1 MTTETERLLPV
12 NKRLLAVPALGVL
25 LAFGAVGCGGD
36 DNSKQL
42 ESWASNVCGAAKDP
56 IAQAQTALADTGQV
70 KTGEAPAD
78 LQKRLST
85 DIGRLAKTNQDIAAA
100 IDAAGAPK
108 VKDGALLQKDTVEE
122 LKKAADGYV
131 EVQKKLDALPNN
143 DQAKFADGLRSVA
156 DQVQQLAS
164 LSTQAQSKLQR
175 GDLGAAMA
183 KQEGCK
189 PSSTTAPTGGATG
202 AATGAAGAGAS
213 GTPAPGG
220 AGTTPA
226 PGATDTPSAPATP
239 PVPGATDGTSPAA
252 GATTAPAAPPS
263 TPANPAPSAS

>member
-1 MTTETERLLPV
+1 M

-42 ESWASNVCGAAKDP
+42 ESWASNVCGSAKDP
-56 IAQAQTALADTGQV
+56 IAQAQAALADTGQV

-85 DIGRLAKTNQDIAAA
+85 DIGRLAKTNQDIASA
-100 IDAAGAPK
+100 IDSAGAPK
-108 VKDGALLQKDTVEE
+108 VQDGATLQKDTVDE
-122 LKKAADGYV
+122 LKKASDGYQ

-175 GDLGAAMA
+175 GELGAAMA

-189 PSSTTAPTGGATG
+189 PSPTGGATTAPTG
-202 AATGAAGAGAS
+202 GAS

-220 AGTTPA
+220 ASTPPAPGAAGTPSAPAGTPA
-226 PGATDTPSAPATP
+226 PGATDTAAPA
-239 PVPGATDGTSPAA
+239 GA
-252 GATTAPAAPPS
+252 ATPAAPTSPVGS
-263 TPANPAPSAS
+263 PAPTAS

>member
-1 MTTETERLLPV
+1 M

-25 LAFGAVGCGGD
+25 LAFGAVGCGS

-85 DIGRLAKTNQDIAAA
+85 DIGKLAKTNQDIAAA
-100 IDAAGAPK
+100 VDAAGAPK
-108 VKDGALLQKDTVEE
+108 VDDGATLQKDTVDE
-122 LKKAADGYV
+122 LKKAADGYQD
-131 EVQKKLDALPNN
+131 VQKKLDALPNN

-156 DQVQQLAS
+156 DQVQRLAS
-164 LSTQAQSKLQR
+164 LSTQAQSKLQS
-175 GDLGAAMA
+175 GELGAAMA

-189 PSSTTAPTGGATG
+189 PSQATP
-202 AATGAAGAGAS
+202 GAGAS
-213 GTPAPGG
+213 GSAGG
-220 AGTTPA
+220 
-226 PGATDTPSAPATP
+226 
-239 PVPGATDGTSPAA
+239 SPAA
-252 GATTAPAAPPS
+252 GSATGTPSAGASAPTGAPSAAPTPGATGSASPAAAPSASAAGTPAANPS
-263 TPANPAPSAS
+263 TPAPSTS

>member
-1 MTTETERLLPV
+1 M

-42 ESWASNVCGAAKDP
+42 ESWASSVCGAAKDP

-100 IDAAGAPK
+100 VDGAGAPK
-108 VKDGALLQKDTVEE
+108 VKDGATLQKDTVDE
-122 LKKAADGYV
+122 LKKAADGYL

-175 GDLGAAMA
+175 GELGAAMA

-189 PSSTTAPTGGATG
+189 PSATTAPSG
-202 AATGAAGAGAS
+202 GAS
-213 GTPAPGG
+213 GTPAPAG
-220 AGTTPA
+220 ASGAPAPGASGTPAAGATTPAAPGSAPA
-226 PGATDTPSAPATP
+226 PGATDSA
-239 PVPGATDGTSPAA
+239 SPAA
-252 GATTAPAAPPS
+252 GATTPAAPAG
-263 TPANPAPSAS
+263 TPATTPAPTAS

>member
-1 MTTETERLLPV
+1 M

-42 ESWASNVCGAAKDP
+42 ESWASTVCGAAKDP

-70 KTGEAPAD
+70 KTGETPAD

-100 IDAAGAPK
+100 IDSAGAPK
-108 VKDGALLQKDTVEE
+108 VQDGATLQKDTVDE
-122 LKKAADGYV
+122 LKKASDGYQ

-175 GDLGAAMA
+175 GELGAAMA

-189 PSSTTAPTGGATG
+189 PSPTTAPSGGTGTG
-202 AATGAAGAGAS
+202 

-220 AGTTPA
+220 GGTTPA
-226 PGATDTPSAPATP
+226 PGATDTPSAPATTP
-239 PVPGATDGTSPAA
+239 APGATDTAAPAA
-252 GATTAPAAPPS
+252 GATTPAAPPA
-263 TPANPAPSAS
+263 TTPAPSAS

>member
-1 MTTETERLLPV
+1 M

-36 DNSKQL
+36 DGNSKQL

-85 DIGRLAKTNQDIAAA
+85 DIARLAKTNQDIAAA
-100 IDAAGAPK
+100 IDTAGAPK
-108 VKDGALLQKDTVEE
+108 VKDGALLQKDTVDE

-164 LSTQAQSKLQR
+164 LSTQAQSKLQS
-175 GDLGAAMA
+175 GELGAAMA

-189 PSSTTAPTGGATG
+189 PSPTTAPDAPTG
-202 AATGAAGAGAS
+202 AATGGAS
-213 GTPAPGG
+213 APASGG
-220 AGTTPA
+220 ASSAPTPA
-226 PGATDTPSAPATP
+226 PGATDTAGAPGATP
-239 PVPGATDGTSPAA
+239 APGATDGASPAA
-252 GATTAPAAPPS
+252 AGGTSAPAAPAG
-263 TPANPAPSAS
+263 TPATTPAPSAS

>member
-1 MTTETERLLPV
+1 M

-70 KTGEAPAD
+70 KTGESPAD

-85 DIGRLAKTNQDIAAA
+85 DIGRLAKTNQDIGAA
-100 IDAAGAPK
+100 IDAAGVPK
-108 VKDGALLQKDTVEE
+108 VDNGAALQKDTVDE
-122 LKKAADGYV
+122 LKKASDGYLD
-131 EVQKKLDALPNN
+131 VQKKLDALPNN
-143 DQAKFADGLRSVA
+143 DQAKFADGLHSVA
-156 DQVQQLAS
+156 DQLQQLSS
-164 LSTQAQSKLQR
+164 LSTQAQAKLQR

-189 PSSTTAPTGGATG
+189 PTQTTPS
-202 AATGAAGAGAS
+202 AGAS
-213 GTPAPGG
+213 GRAGGSPATGG
-220 AGTTPA
+220 ASASPSAGASASAGAPSGTPA
-226 PGATDTPSAPATP
+226 PGATDTASPAATPSAGASTTPAAPATTA
-239 PVPGATDGTSPAA
+239 AT
-252 GATTAPAAPPS
+252 
-263 TPANPAPSAS
+263 PAPSAS

>member
-1 MTTETERLLPV
+1 MTTETERPLPV

-36 DNSKQL
+36 DNNSKQL
-42 ESWASNVCGAAKDP
+42 ESWASTVCGAAKDP
-56 IAQAQTALADTGQV
+56 IAQAQSALADTGQV

-78 LQKRLST
+78 LQKRLSA

-100 IDAAGAPK
+100 VDTAGAPK
-108 VKDGALLQKDTVEE
+108 VQDGATLQKDTVEE

-131 EVQKKLDALPNN
+131 EVQKKLDALPND

-189 PSSTTAPTGGATG
+189 PSVTTAPTG
-202 AATGAAGAGAS
+202 AATGGAGAGAS
-213 GTPAPGG
+213 GAPAPGG
-220 AGTTPA
+220 SATTPAAPGATDTPAAPAATTPA
-226 PGATDTPSAPATP
+226 PGATD
-239 PVPGATDGTSPAA
+239 GASPAA
-252 GATTAPAAPPS
+252 PGATTAPAAPPA